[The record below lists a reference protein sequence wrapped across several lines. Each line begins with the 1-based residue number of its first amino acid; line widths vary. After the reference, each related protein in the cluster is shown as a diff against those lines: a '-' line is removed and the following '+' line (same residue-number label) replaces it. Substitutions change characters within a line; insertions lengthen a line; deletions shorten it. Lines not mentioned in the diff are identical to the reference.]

1 MFFAAGFETSSSTMA
16 FALHELAQHP
26 DIQNKLR
33 HEIDLISGK
42 HDGIN
47 YDSLNTW
54 TCVSKAKFCSFS
66 LSIIKYCIF

>member
-1 MFFAAGFETSSSTMA
+1 MFFAAGFETTSSTMA

-33 HEIDLISGK
+33 QEIDLISEK

-47 YDSLNTW
+47 YDSLKEMEYLDM
-54 TCVSKAKFCSFS
+54 CVKGKVLYFFF
-66 LSIIKYCIF
+66 IDH